1 MSPEAFIRQLHADSH
16 ESGPPGEEVDWDDKP
31 LPYKLYR
38 GLPAVPLSSDIPLT
52 LEAKEARET
61 SAEPNLQDIGHF
73 LWYTYGLT
81 QVSHSLAVPAEK
93 YRRFVPSG
101 GGLYPNEL
109 YLYLR
114 TAGMA
119 PGVYHYDA
127 AHHRLVL
134 LREGNFDSYL
144 ARALGNH
151 CDMSSCFGV
160 VLVSAMVWKNA
171 FKYNTFAYRLQG
183 LDSGVLLG
191 QLLEV
196 AKRFGYTSRVH
207 FRFLD
212 RAVGHLLGLSP
223 RDENVY
229 AVVPLSAQHGNA
241 WVDGGSVVPEHTTA
255 DELCREL
262 PAVRHDHYQC
272 SRTVKELP
280 QLTGMN
286 EVSAL
291 DSLLSV
297 RRFEPVGHAESGLQ
311 SVFLPW
317 AKRLSYDLAAASRA
331 RHSPES
337 EFVLSPVTMQQ
348 LAALLHEA
356 TASFAYCNDLDGVG
370 ETPPIRVAIYGC
382 FHHIEGVPDGAYR
395 YDVSSHA
402 LRRALAGD
410 QRLRLQQGMTLHN
423 VNLFQVP
430 ICLHIAGEADH
441 LISQLGFRGYRIQQ
455 MEAGM
460 LLQRLLLASV
470 ALGMGGRPLL
480 GFQAG
485 VSDEL
490 YRMSEHG
497 RTSLVQ
503 IPIGC
508 CRPHPKVEMGLHG

>member
-1 MSPEAFIRQLHADSH
+1 MSPEAFIRQLHVDSH
-16 ESGPPGEEVDWDDKP
+16 ESGQPVWEVDWDDAP

-38 GLPAVPLSSDIPLT
+38 GLPAVPLSPDIPLT
-52 LEAKEARET
+52 LEARET
-61 SAEPNLQDIGHF
+61 PVEPSLKDIGHF

-81 QVSHSLAVPAEK
+81 QVSHSFAVPAEK

-114 TAGMA
+114 TAGIA
-119 PGVYHYDA
+119 SGVYHYDA

-134 LREGNFDSYL
+134 LREGNYDSYL
-144 ARALGNH
+144 GRALGND

-160 VLVSAMVWKNA
+160 VLISAMVWKNA

-196 AKRFGYTSRVH
+196 AKRFGYTPRVH

-212 RAVGHLLGLSP
+212 RAVGHLIGLSP

-229 AVVPLSAQHGNA
+229 AVVPLSAQRGNA
-241 WVDGGSVVPEHTTA
+241 WADGGSVAPVHMTA

-262 PAVRHDHYQC
+262 PAVRHEHYLR

-286 EVSAL
+286 EASAL
-291 DSLLSV
+291 DTLLPFS
-297 RRFEPVGHAESGLQ
+297 RFEPARRAESGLQ
-311 SVFLPW
+311 SVYLPCV
-317 AKRLSYDLAAASRA
+317 KRLTYDLAAASRA
-331 RHSPES
+331 RYSPEG
-337 EFVLSPVTMQQ
+337 EFVLRPVTVQQ
-348 LAALLHEA
+348 LATLLQEA
-356 TASFAYCNDLDGVG
+356 AASFAYRNDLDGVG
-370 ETPPIRVAIYGC
+370 ERPPIRVALYGC
-382 FHHIEGVPDGAYR
+382 FHNVEGVPDGAYR
-395 YDVSSHA
+395 YDASSHA
-402 LRRALAGD
+402 LRRVLAGD
-410 QRLRLQQGMTLHN
+410 YRPRLQQAMTLHN

-430 ICLHIAGEADH
+430 ICLHIAGDADH
-441 LISQLGFRGYRIQQ
+441 LISQLGYRGYRIQQ

-485 VSDEL
+485 PCDEL

-503 IPIGC
+503 LPIGC
-508 CRPHPKVEMGLHG
+508 YRPHPRMELGLHG

>member
-1 MSPEAFIRQLHADSH
+1 MSPEAFIRQLHAD
-16 ESGPPGEEVDWDDKP
+16 GYQNGQPGWEVDWDDAP

-38 GLPAVPLSSDIPLT
+38 GLPAFSLSSDIPLT
-52 LEAKEARET
+52 LEARET
-61 SAEPNLQDIGHF
+61 PAEPNLKDIGHF
-73 LWYTYGLT
+73 LWYAYGLT
-81 QVSHSLAVPAEK
+81 QVSHSFAVPVEK
-93 YRRFVPSG
+93 CRRFVPSG

-109 YLYLR
+109 YIYLR
-114 TAGMA
+114 TAGIA

-134 LREGNFDSYL
+134 LREGDYDSYL
-144 ARALGNH
+144 ARALGNR

-160 VLVSAMVWKNA
+160 VLVSTMVWKNA

-191 QLLEV
+191 QMLEA
-196 AKRFGYTSRVH
+196 AKRFGYTSSVH

-212 RAVGHLLGLSP
+212 RAVGHMLGLSP
-223 RDENVY
+223 REESVY
-229 AVVPLSAQHGNA
+229 AVVPLSARRGNA
-241 WVDGGSVVPEHTTA
+241 WIDGGSIAPVHVTA

-262 PAVRHDHYQC
+262 PVVRLDYHLR

-286 EVSAL
+286 EASSL
-291 DSLLSV
+291 DTLLSI
-297 RRFEPVGHAESGLQ
+297 RRFEPAGRAESGLQ
-311 SVFLPW
+311 SVFLPLV
-317 AKRLSYDLAAASRA
+317 KRLTYDLAAASRA
-331 RHSPES
+331 RYSPES
-337 EFVLSPVTMQQ
+337 EFVLHRVTEQQ

-356 TASFAYCNDLDGVG
+356 TASFAYRNDLDGAG
-370 ETPPIRVAIYGC
+370 EMPPTRVALYGC
-382 FHHIEGVPDGAYR
+382 FHNIEGVPDGAYR
-395 YDVSSHA
+395 YDASSHA

-410 QRLRLQQGMTLHN
+410 HRLRLQQGMTLHN

-480 GFQAG
+480 GFHAG
-485 VSDEL
+485 SCDEL
-490 YRMSEHG
+490 YRMSVHG

-503 IPIGC
+503 IPIGYY
-508 CRPHPKVEMGLHG
+508 RPHPRVEMGLHD